1 MEELMQYVWHHRLWW
16 DERITTV
23 DGVSV
28 RVIDPGQLN
37 RDAGPDFF
45 NAKVKIG
52 DRMWCGNVEIH
63 VRASDWMRHGHHT
76 NPAYDSVILHV
87 VEFDD
92 APIYRTNG
100 ELIPQIKMPCARDF
114 SARYGAFINN
124 TANAIA
130 CSAELGSLPELM
142 VRDWLDSMA
151 FERLHAKADA
161 VAARLEQCVGDWET
175 AAYVTLARALG
186 AGINGD
192 AFERVAKSMP
202 LRFLRKHSDS
212 LTSIEAL
219 LFGQSGLLDYA
230 PADDRYVESLRRE
243 YEFLANKFSLHR
255 PSDMGWRMSRMRP
268 ASFPHRRLAMLA
280 RMVEGGFQ
288 LMQRLLEVKTEDDAR
303 ALFRVEL
310 SGYWV
315 NHFNFGPPSPVN
327 RPSAMGHS
335 TVDMLVINVVVPLL
349 TAYGEATDDAGL
361 SDRAV
366 DILEHLPGEKNRLT
380 EDFTRAGIRCR
391 NAFDSQAMVE
401 LHRVYC
407 DARKCLHCRLGH
419 KLLAKKIKP

>member
-1 MEELMQYVWHHRLWW
+1 
-16 DERITTV
+16 
-23 DGVSV
+23 
-28 RVIDPGQLN
+28 
-37 RDAGPDFF
+37 
-45 NAKVKIG
+45 
-52 DRMWCGNVEIH
+52 
-63 VRASDWMRHGHHT
+63 
-76 NPAYDSVILHV
+76 
-87 VEFDD
+87 
-92 APIYRTNG
+92 
-100 ELIPQIKMPCARDF
+100 
-114 SARYGAFINN
+114 
-124 TANAIA
+124 
-130 CSAELGSLPELM
+130 
-142 VRDWLDSMA
+142 
-151 FERLHAKADA
+151 
-161 VAARLEQCVGDWET
+161 
-175 AAYVTLARALG
+175 
-186 AGINGD
+186 
-192 AFERVAKSMP
+192 MP